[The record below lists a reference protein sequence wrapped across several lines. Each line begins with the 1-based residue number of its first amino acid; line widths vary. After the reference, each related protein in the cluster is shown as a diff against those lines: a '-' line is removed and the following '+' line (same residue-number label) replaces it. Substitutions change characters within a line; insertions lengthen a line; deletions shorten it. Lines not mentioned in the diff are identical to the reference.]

1 MTIVIMPDGTKR
13 VKQLSIPRFL
23 AFFLTFLFVISAAGV
38 GLVIQDYIKIKTKMP
53 IMTQLQEENVQ
64 RAEQFKHLAKR
75 IDELTSRMCEL
86 REFDRKLKVMVN
98 QDTSNE
104 EEQQNGLGGAN
115 PILAGNGNSAISDHK
130 QLVRKM
136 HRALDNLEDE
146 SALSELDKSELHK
159 LLEEQK
165 TLLASTPSIWP
176 TKGWLSSS
184 FGMRKSPFTGR
195 KEFHKGIDISTR
207 IKSPIYAPADGVVSH
222 VGRDP
227 GYGKMVWI
235 KHGNGILTKYAHLNT
250 YLVSKGQHVKRGET
264 IALVGNTG
272 RSTGPH
278 LHYEV
283 HLNGVAV
290 NPKRYIL
297 N

>member
-1 MTIVIMPDGTKR
+1 MPHGTKK

-23 AFFLTFLFVISAAGV
+23 AFFLIFLAFISFIATAAI
-38 GLVIQDYIKIKTKMP
+38 IQDYLKIKTKMP
-53 IMTQLQEENVQ
+53 VMAQLQEENLQ
-64 RAEQFKHLAKR
+64 REKQFIHLAQR
-75 IDELTSRMCEL
+75 IDELTSRMGEL

-98 QDTSNE
+98 QDTSDEGE
-104 EEQQNGLGGAN
+104 EIKGLGGAG
-115 PILAGNGNSAISDHK
+115 PIMAGVGGTPDHK
-130 QLVRKM
+130 QIVRKM

-146 SALSELDKSELHK
+146 SVLSEQDKSELHK

-184 FGMRKSPFTGR
+184 FGMRVSPFTGR
-195 KEFHKGIDISTR
+195 KEFHKGIDVSTR
-207 IKSPIYAPADGVVSH
+207 IKSPIYAPADGIVSY
-222 VGRDP
+222 VGRDH
-227 GYGKMVWI
+227 GYGKMVWLQ
-235 KHGNGILTKYAHLNT
+235 HGNGILTKYAHLNT
-250 YLVSKGQHVKRGET
+250 ALVKKGQHVKRGET

-290 NPKRYIL
+290 NPMRYIL

>member
-1 MTIVIMPDGTKR
+1 MPHGTQK

-23 AFFLTFLFVISAAGV
+23 AFFLILLFIISGIGV
-38 GLVIQDYIKIKTKMP
+38 GAVVQDYVKIRTKMP
-53 IMTQLQEENVQ
+53 VMAQLKEENLQ
-64 RAEQFKHLAKR
+64 REKQFVHLAQR
-75 IDELTSRMCEL
+75 IDELTSRMCDL

-98 QDTSNE
+98 QDTSDEGE
-104 EEQQNGLGGAN
+104 EMKGLGGPN
-115 PILAGNGNSAISDHK
+115 PILAGTGNVQDHR

-146 SALSELDKSELHK
+146 SALSEQDKSELHK

-184 FGMRKSPFTGR
+184 FGMRVSPFTGR

-207 IKSPIYAPADGVVSH
+207 IKSPIYAPADGIVSY
-222 VGRDP
+222 VGRDR
-227 GYGKMVWI
+227 GYGKMVWLR
-235 KHGNGILTKYAHLNT
+235 HGNGILTKYAHLNT
-250 YLVSKGQHVKRGET
+250 ALVKKGQHVKRGET

-290 NPKRYIL
+290 NPIRYIL

>member
-1 MTIVIMPDGTKR
+1 MPHGTKK

-23 AFFLTFLFVISAAGV
+23 AFFLILLISVSSIGVIA
-38 GLVIQDYIKIKTKMP
+38 VIQDYFKIKTKMP
-53 IMTQLQEENVQ
+53 VMTQLQKENLQ
-64 RAEQFKHLAKR
+64 REKQFVHLAQR

-98 QDTSNE
+98 QDNSDDGE
-104 EEQQNGLGGAN
+104 EIKGLGGPN
-115 PILAGNGNSAISDHK
+115 PILAGTEIVPDHR

-136 HRALDNLEDE
+136 HRALDNLENE
-146 SALSELDKSELHK
+146 SILSEQDKSELHK

-184 FGMRKSPFTGR
+184 FGMRTSPFTGR
-195 KEFHKGIDISTR
+195 KEFHKGIDVSTR
-207 IKSPIYAPADGVVSH
+207 IKSPIYAPADGIVSY
-222 VGRDP
+222 VGRDW

-250 YLVSKGQHVKRGET
+250 ALVKKGQHVKRGET

-290 NPKRYIL
+290 NPMRYIL

>member
-1 MTIVIMPDGTKR
+1 MP
-13 VKQLSIPRFL
+13 VL
-23 AFFLTFLFVISAAGV
+23 A
-38 GLVIQDYIKIKTKMP
+38 
-53 IMTQLQEENVQ
+53 QLQKENLQ
-64 RAEQFKHLAKR
+64 REKQFVHLAQR
-75 IDELTSRMCEL
+75 IDGLTSRMCEL

-98 QDTSNE
+98 QDNSDDGE
-104 EEQQNGLGGAN
+104 EIKGLGGPN
-115 PILAGNGNSAISDHK
+115 PILAGTEVVPDHR

-136 HRALDNLEDE
+136 HRALDNLENE
-146 SALSELDKSELHK
+146 SILSEQDKSELHK
-159 LLEEQK
+159 LLEEQQ

-184 FGMRKSPFTGR
+184 FGTRTSPFTGR
-195 KEFHKGIDISTR
+195 KEFHKGIDVSTR
-207 IKSPIYAPADGVVSH
+207 IKSPIYAPADGIVSY
-222 VGRDP
+222 VGRDR

-235 KHGNGILTKYAHLNT
+235 KHGNGVLTKYAHLNT
-250 YLVSKGQHVKRGET
+250 ALVKKGQHVKRGET

-290 NPKRYIL
+290 NPMRYIL